1 MQKSKKRKA
10 TAPRAV
16 LSENTVNAMEKR
28 RTWKTELGPLFE
40 DKNMTMPTKSIY
52 NDEDD
57 DEETTPATDTPQE
70 KPSNNNNTTT
80 TTTIKKEDQS

>member
-28 RTWKTELGPLFE
+28 RTWKNELGPLFE

-52 NDEDD
+52 NDEE

-70 KPSNNNNTTT
+70 KPSNNNTTT
-80 TTTIKKEDQS
+80 TVKNEDQS